1 MIENILYSLKPCEP
15 FDAFGLL
22 TVLVVPVLAV
32 VEVEVVE
39 EVEGGM
45 VEEGMGGGVGNTV
58 QKFGIVHPNHVAL
71 GP

>member
-1 MIENILYSLKPCEP
+1 MT
-15 FDAFGLL
+15 D
-22 TVLVVPVLAV
+22 LVVPVLAV